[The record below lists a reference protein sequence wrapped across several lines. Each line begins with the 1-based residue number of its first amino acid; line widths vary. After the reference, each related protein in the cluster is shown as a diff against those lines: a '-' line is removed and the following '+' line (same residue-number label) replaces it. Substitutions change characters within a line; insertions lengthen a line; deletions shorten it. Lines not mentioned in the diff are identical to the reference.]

1 MAHKTLMQ
9 ISRDEEASLLTQS
22 RFIDS
27 AAIAAKKEEEYFR
40 QLSLMKNIVDYRS
53 GISGAERKG
62 LQKGRR
68 QGLKQGRQQGQ
79 QQGRIETA
87 RNALAEGVSIDIVC
101 KITGLPLEEI
111 EALAGKVQ

>member
-1 MAHKTLMQ
+1 
-9 ISRDEEASLLTQS
+9 
-22 RFIDS
+22 
-27 AAIAAKKEEEYFR
+27 
-40 QLSLMKNIVDYRS
+40 MKNIVDYRS

-87 RNALAEGVSIDIVC
+87 RNFKAMGLSLEQIAQG
-101 KITGLPLEEI
+101 TGLSLEEI
-111 EALAGKVQ
+111 ARL

>member
-68 QGLKQGRQQGQ
+68 QGLKQGRQQG
-79 QQGRIETA
+79 RIETA